1 MEEMK
6 ERSHHGVVDFWNV
19 MSLIS
24 TAIIGR
30 GSSTELAALGKDEF
44 YYYNYCFKLAC

>member
-1 MEEMK
+1 MEEM
-6 ERSHHGVVDFWNV
+6 ERSRHGVVDFWNV

-24 TAIIGR
+24 TAFTGR

-44 YYYNYCFKLAC
+44 YYYNYCFKIAH